1 MKREEKFR
9 KKPVIVEAFQFT
21 DESKDAAYRWA
32 SSHQMNI
39 QPSFDDYKAPILL
52 IPTLEGEM
60 ICRIGDWI
68 IRGVNGE
75 FYPCKPDIF
84 EKTYEPATPLP
95 PAEGAEAILHRH
107 IDKQSMDEL
116 SVNVWPDILEAMTE
130 FAAQQPTAEGAEEI
144 NKMIGQTKDSISK
157 RYNKNY
163 WEILVDY
170 YSNGR
175 LTTNDFIDELL
186 NEFAALHAQKI
197 ADKMVGE
204 RLRKELIKF
213 DAWGYGSFTE
223 NQAIIN
229 DVDEY
234 LKAEKD
240 ESINR
245 QNY

>member
-1 MKREEKFR
+1 MKAAEEMKREEKFR

-95 PAEGAEAILHRH
+95 PAEGAE
-107 IDKQSMDEL
+107 
-116 SVNVWPDILEAMTE
+116 
-130 FAAQQPTAEGAEEI
+130 
-144 NKMIGQTKDSISK
+144 
-157 RYNKNY
+157 
-163 WEILVDY
+163 EILQ
-170 YSNGR
+170 R
-175 LTTNDFIDELL
+175 KNDLYPLWNNPDTDEKM
-186 NEFAALHAQKI
+186 NHNDNMERYRKGFDSGVNAATDFATLHAQQI
-197 ADKMVGE
+197 ADKMVDDMRQKLFSMRATKKTMDMLSE
-204 RLRKELIKF
+204 ADRLITY
-213 DAWGYGSFTE
+213 GYHDC
-223 NQAIIN
+223 IN
-229 DVDEY
+229 EM
-234 LKAEKD
+234 LMWTKSREK
-240 ESINR
+240 
-245 QNY
+245 